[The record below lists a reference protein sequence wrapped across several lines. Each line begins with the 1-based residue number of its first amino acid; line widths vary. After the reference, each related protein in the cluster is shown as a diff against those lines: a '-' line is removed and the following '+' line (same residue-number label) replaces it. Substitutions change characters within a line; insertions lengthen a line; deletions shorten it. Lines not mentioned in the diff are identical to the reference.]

1 MTTHVWAET
10 LGWVLVHSLWQV
22 AVLALAL
29 ALLLRLLPRSLA
41 GARYVAASITMFG
54 MLALPIAT
62 GVQKAHGHTDSRAT
76 LGATLRADGERTSV
90 TRERM
95 ADLPTQVPLNVT
107 PTRIRLP
114 VINAD
119 SAAALRPL
127 LPYLAFVWMLGALV
141 LSLRLAGGLLLNRTL
156 VRRDACA
163 PPPEWLDIV
172 ARLCRSLEVRRPVR
186 LLLSSRVVAPVL
198 FGWWRPIV
206 LLPTSALTGLAPWQ
220 LELLL
225 RHELAHI
232 RRYDYLVNF
241 LQCVAE
247 VLLFHHPAAWWV
259 SRQIRTER
267 EHCCDDEVAAAVGV
281 SRYVR
286 ALVAM
291 EELRVVSGRASW
303 RLAIGADGGSL
314 LARVQRLAGTS
325 DPTPRRWVGQPRS
338 VLTTIAMAGPLAVVL
353 LGLLVA
359 DAVRS
364 PAYSRV
370 EPAIRDSIAMPT
382 AWPTLQ
388 AACDAASSREG
399 TTLCIPLT
407 QRVTDL
413 LLRQSAMGAVVVQD
427 VATGAVI
434 SYTSASQ
441 TSEPRVTDVM
451 PPVSIWKLSL
461 AAIWWEQGFADATIP
476 CPKRLVI
483 DGRVIEHWGTPH
495 RAMNAANMLVESC
508 NTAAAVMA
516 LTLRDHLGPQGMR
529 YAFHRM
535 GFPVSMPSA
544 ADDRRGDSTFWAT
557 ASPAWREGM
566 SPNRVV
572 LRLPSDG
579 DDAGWASLALGAG
592 VELSP
597 LHVARFLQAIGRDGL
612 MRRST
617 VERRFAMQA
626 DTGHRIMS
634 TATAQRLR
642 AAMRDV
648 VQSGTARGTA
658 SLLQSARWSLIGKT
672 GTATSRGS
680 ERVDGWFTGL
690 LLDETQ
696 VPRYAV
702 VVVVHG
708 RGPGSGAAAS
718 IAADLTRAL
727 GGDARHSERPRAPT
741 QTVFASRGT

>member
-1 MTTHVWAET
+1 
-10 LGWVLVHSLWQV
+10 
-22 AVLALAL
+22 
-29 ALLLRLLPRSLA
+29 
-41 GARYVAASITMFG
+41 
-54 MLALPIAT
+54 
-62 GVQKAHGHTDSRAT
+62 
-76 LGATLRADGERTSV
+76 
-90 TRERM
+90 
-95 ADLPTQVPLNVT
+95 
-107 PTRIRLP
+107 
-114 VINAD
+114 
-119 SAAALRPL
+119 
-127 LPYLAFVWMLGALV
+127 
-141 LSLRLAGGLLLNRTL
+141 
-156 VRRDACA
+156 
-163 PPPEWLDIV
+163 
-172 ARLCRSLEVRRPVR
+172 
-186 LLLSSRVVAPVL
+186 
-198 FGWWRPIV
+198 V

-225 RHELAHI
+225 RHELAHV
-232 RRYDYLVNF
+232 RRYDYLVNL

-267 EHCCDDEVAAAVGV
+267 EHCCDDDVAAAVGV
-281 SRYVR
+281 YRYVR

-291 EELRVVSGRASW
+291 EELRAVSGPASLH
-303 RLAIGADGGSL
+303 LAVGADGGSL
-314 LARVQRLAGTS
+314 LARVQRLTGTS
-325 DPTPRRWVGQPRS
+325 EPTPRGWVGQPRS
-338 VLTTIAMAGPLAVVL
+338 VLTTLAMAGPLALAL

-359 DAVRS
+359 DEVRS
-364 PAYSRV
+364 PAHRRV
-370 EPAIRDSIAMPT
+370 APPTGESMAIPT
-382 AWPTLQ
+382 VRPTLQ
-388 AACDAASSREG
+388 AACDAASSRDD
-399 TTLCIPLT
+399 TTLCVPLT

-413 LLRQSAMGAVVVQD
+413 LRRQNAMGAVVVQD

-434 SYTSASQ
+434 SYASASQ
-441 TSEPRVTDVM
+441 TAEPRVTDVM
-451 PPVSIWKLSL
+451 PPASIWKLSL
-461 AAIWWEQGFADATIP
+461 AAIWWEQGFADVTVP

-495 RAMNAANMLVESC
+495 RAMNAAHMLVESC
-508 NTAAAVMA
+508 NTAAAAMA
-516 LTLRDHLGPQGMR
+516 LTLRDRLGPHGMR
-529 YAFHRM
+529 DAFRRM
-535 GFPVSMPSA
+535 GFPVSLPSA
-544 ADDRRGDSTFWAT
+544 ADDGREDSTFWAT
-557 ASPAWREGM
+557 ASPGWRKGM
-566 SPNRVV
+566 SPSRAV

-626 DTGHRIMS
+626 DTGYRIMS
-634 TATAQRLR
+634 TATAHRLR

-648 VQSGTARGTA
+648 VQRGTARGTA
-658 SLLQSARWSLIGKT
+658 TLLHNARWSLIGKT
-672 GTATSRGS
+672 GTGASHSS

-727 GGDARHSERPRAPT
+727 GGDARQSERPRGPT
-741 QTVFASRGT
+741 QSVFASRGA